1 LNFVKSRRKSYLLKV
16 GQCNRIPILWLEDQ
30 FRQGKLKIKEY
41 FTLIIPSW
49 LSALSKA
56 RKRLFLSFQYPLGTM
71 LLLPPGSSANGSVE
85 KNFYSCD
92 QCAEKLIVPIVIGIR
107 GFNLGM
113 GRRFVL
119 PFARTSGTARRV
131 RDPLARNICSL
142 RSACE
147 FGFLEPQM
155 YFPRPRAQ
163 SVQLITKL

>member
-1 LNFVKSRRKSYLLKV
+1 MNFVKSRRKTYLLKV
-16 GQCNRIPILWLEDQ
+16 GQCNRIPILWLGII
-30 FRQGKLKIKEY
+30 FRQGSSTKIKEY

-119 PFARTSGTARRV
+119 PFARGSSGTARRV
-131 RDPLARNICSL
+131 RDARARNMRFCSSL
-142 RSACE
+142 AGILFYENAADEKKPS
-147 FGFLEPQM
+147 P
-155 YFPRPRAQ
+155 
-163 SVQLITKL
+163 